1 MYSETNIW
9 KDFFLCF
16 QILFICLFIYVAL
29 GIELPE
35 ITNTPAT
42 HPNTKLHA
50 WFPDFFN
57 RH

>member
-35 ITNTPAT
+35 TTNTPAT

-50 WFPDFFN
+50 
-57 RH
+57 